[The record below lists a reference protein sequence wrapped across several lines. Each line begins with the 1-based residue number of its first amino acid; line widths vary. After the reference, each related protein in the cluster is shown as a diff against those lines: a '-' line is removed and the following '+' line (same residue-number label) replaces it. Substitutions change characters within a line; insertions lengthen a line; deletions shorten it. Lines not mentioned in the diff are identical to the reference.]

1 MSAGVALGLFLA
13 AWVFTST
20 AALLVLRSRSGAAQL
35 ARSSRSFCGMVLAHV
50 GIGVFIVGVTMVRG
64 YETERDVKRAL
75 GDHVEVGG
83 YRFTFQGVQEH
94 TGTATSR
101 STGRPSRP
109 RRYCCGGAPRCCSWH
124 WLRGRGLARQN
135 QKAET
140 PPMDEDA
147 AARAAAL
154 LHPD

>member
-1 MSAGVALGLFLA
+1 MALGLFLA
-13 AWVFTST
+13 AWVFPST
-20 AALLVLRSRSGAAQL
+20 AALRLLRSRSFW
-35 ARSSRSFCGMVLAHV
+35 SMVLARV

-64 YETERDVKRAL
+64 YATEREVKRAL

-109 RRYCCGGAPRCCSWH
+109 RRCCCGWAPRCCCWH
-124 WLRGRGLARQN
+124 WRPGCG
-135 QKAET
+135 
-140 PPMDEDA
+140 A
-147 AARAAAL
+147 A
-154 LHPD
+154 